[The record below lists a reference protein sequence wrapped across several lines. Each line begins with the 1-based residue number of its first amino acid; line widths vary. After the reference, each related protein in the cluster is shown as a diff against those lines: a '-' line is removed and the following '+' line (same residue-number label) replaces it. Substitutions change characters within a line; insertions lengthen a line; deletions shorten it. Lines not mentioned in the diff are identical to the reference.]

1 MQKHLFTSLIK
12 SSSHLLLTLRFLGLF
27 RSLSSFLFGSL
38 GSSFSGLFG
47 DLSNQFLFFNQES
60 SSNSLLQSF
69 SGNDTTV
76 SSRNGLSSSL
86 GSASS
91 QLFGSVSFDTLQ
103 FFAGVTAFGDGTLFA
118 GVLEGQFS
126 AGGFDDFLLV
136 GRGVPAQSSFVGDS
150 LNHFYLKRLVFSY
163 QILSVSST

>member
-12 SSSHLLLTLRFLGLF
+12 SSSHLLLTLRFLRFL
-27 RSLSSFLFGSL
+27 RSLSSFLLGSL
-38 GSSFSGLFG
+38 GSSFSGLLG

-60 SSNSLLQSF
+60 S
-69 SGNDTTV
+69 
-76 SSRNGLSSSL
+76 RNGLGSSL
-86 GSASS
+86 SSASS

-126 AGGFDDFLLV
+126 TGGFDDFLLV
-136 GRGVPAQSSFVGDS
+136 GSGVPAQSSFVGDS
-150 LNHFYLKRLVFSY
+150 LNHFYLKRLVFFLQNY
-163 QILSVSST
+163 L